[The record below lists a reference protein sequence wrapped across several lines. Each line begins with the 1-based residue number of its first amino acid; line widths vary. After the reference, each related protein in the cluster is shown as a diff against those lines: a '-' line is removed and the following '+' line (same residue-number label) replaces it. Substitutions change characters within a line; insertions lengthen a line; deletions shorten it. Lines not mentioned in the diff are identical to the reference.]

1 MKSLILAAV
10 LLPMPVA
17 AQVAAPSPVPVPVPI
32 PVSAP
37 DPSCVAVA
45 RRLMDQIMPPA
56 TRNQMMRSMMGAM
69 SQNMVGALRQNAQ
82 LTTSLEKLPGAQ
94 AVFDRFLQRQME
106 IGTQDLVVNLPTMLD
121 AMAKAYARRFT
132 LVQLKEMG
140 VFFATPTGQAYL
152 MQAPTIMSDPDVGVW
167 MNQLLTR
174 SMQRLPEQMAKLKAD
189 IEALDKKKTGS

>member
-1 MKSLILAAV
+1 MKSLLLAAL

-17 AQVAAPSPVPVPVPI
+17 AQVAAPAPV

-37 DPSCVAVA
+37 DPSRVVVA

-56 TRNQMMRSMMGAM
+56 TRDQMMRSMMGAM

-82 LTTSLEKLPGAQ
+82 LRTSLEKLPGAQ

-106 IGTQDLVVNLPTMLD
+106 IGTQDLVANLPTMLD

-167 MNQLLTR
+167 MNQLMTR

>member
-1 MKSLILAAV
+1 MKSLLLAAL

-17 AQVAAPSPVPVPVPI
+17 AQVAAPATV

-37 DPSCVAVA
+37 DPSRVVVA

-56 TRNQMMRSMMGAM
+56 TRDQMMRSMMGAM

-106 IGTQDLVVNLPTMLD
+106 IGTQDLVANLPTMLD

>member
-1 MKSLILAAV
+1 MKSLLLAAL

-17 AQVAAPSPVPVPVPI
+17 AQVAAPAPV

-37 DPSCVAVA
+37 DPSRVVVA

-56 TRNQMMRSMMGAM
+56 TRDQMMRSMMGAM

-106 IGTQDLVVNLPTMLD
+106 VGTQDLVANLPTMLD

-167 MNQLLTR
+167 MNQLMTR

>member
-1 MKSLILAAV
+1 MKSLLLAAL

-17 AQVAAPSPVPVPVPI
+17 AQVAAPAPV

-37 DPSCVAVA
+37 DPSRVVVA

-56 TRNQMMRSMMGAM
+56 TRDQMMRSMMGAM

-82 LTTSLEKLPGAQ
+82 LRTSLEKLPGAQ

-106 IGTQDLVVNLPTMLD
+106 IGTHDLVANLPTMLD

-167 MNQLLTR
+167 MNQLMTR

>member
-1 MKSLILAAV
+1 MKSLLLAAL

-17 AQVAAPSPVPVPVPI
+17 AQVAAPAPV

-37 DPSCVAVA
+37 DPSRVVVA

-56 TRNQMMRSMMGAM
+56 TRDQMMRSMMGAM

-82 LTTSLEKLPGAQ
+82 LRTSLEKLPGAQ

-106 IGTQDLVVNLPTMLD
+106 VGTQDLVANLPTMLD

-167 MNQLLTR
+167 MNQLMTR

>member
-1 MKSLILAAV
+1 MKSLLLAAL

-17 AQVAAPSPVPVPVPI
+17 AQVAAPAPV

-37 DPSCVAVA
+37 DPSRVVVA

-56 TRNQMMRSMMGAM
+56 TRDQMMRSMMGAM

-106 IGTQDLVVNLPTMLD
+106 IGTQDLVANLPTMLD

>member
-1 MKSLILAAV
+1 MKSLLLAAL

-17 AQVAAPSPVPVPVPI
+17 AQVAAPAPV

-37 DPSCVAVA
+37 DPSRVVVA

-56 TRNQMMRSMMGAM
+56 TRDQMMRSMMGAM

-106 IGTQDLVVNLPTMLD
+106 IGTQDLVANLPTMLD

-167 MNQLLTR
+167 MNQLMTR

>member
-1 MKSLILAAV
+1 MKSLLLAAL

-17 AQVAAPSPVPVPVPI
+17 AQVAAPAPV

-37 DPSCVAVA
+37 DPSRVVVA

-56 TRNQMMRSMMGAM
+56 TRDQMMRSMMGAM

-82 LTTSLEKLPGAQ
+82 LRTSLEKLPGAQ

-106 IGTQDLVVNLPTMLD
+106 IGTQDLVANLPTMLD

>member
-1 MKSLILAAV
+1 MKSLLLAAL

-17 AQVAAPSPVPVPVPI
+17 AQVAAPATV

-37 DPSCVAVA
+37 DPSRVVVA

-56 TRNQMMRSMMGAM
+56 TRDQMMRSMMGAM

-106 IGTQDLVVNLPTMLD
+106 VGTQDLVANLPTMLD

-167 MNQLLTR
+167 MNQLMTR

>member
-1 MKSLILAAV
+1 MKSLLLAAL

-17 AQVAAPSPVPVPVPI
+17 AQVAAPATV

-37 DPSCVAVA
+37 DPSRVVVA

-56 TRNQMMRSMMGAM
+56 TRDQMMRSMMGAM
-69 SQNMVGALRQNAQ
+69 SQNMVGALRQNAE

-94 AVFDRFLQRQME
+94 AVFDRFLHRQMD
-106 IGTQDLVVNLPTMLD
+106 IGTQDLVANLPTMLD

-167 MNQLLTR
+167 MNQLMTR

>member
-1 MKSLILAAV
+1 MKSLLLAAL

-17 AQVAAPSPVPVPVPI
+17 AQVAAPATV

-37 DPSCVAVA
+37 DPSRVVVA

-56 TRNQMMRSMMGAM
+56 TRDQMMRSMMGAM

-106 IGTQDLVVNLPTMLD
+106 IGTQDLVANLPTMLD

-167 MNQLLTR
+167 MNQLMTR

>member
-1 MKSLILAAV
+1 MKSLLLAAL

-17 AQVAAPSPVPVPVPI
+17 AQVAAPATV

-37 DPSCVAVA
+37 DPSRVVVA

-56 TRNQMMRSMMGAM
+56 TRDQMMRSMMGAM
-69 SQNMVGALRQNAQ
+69 SQNMVGALRQNAE

-94 AVFDRFLQRQME
+94 AVFDRFLHRQMD
-106 IGTQDLVVNLPTMLD
+106 IGTQDLVANLPTMLD

-174 SMQRLPEQMAKLKAD
+174 STQRLPEQMAKLKAD